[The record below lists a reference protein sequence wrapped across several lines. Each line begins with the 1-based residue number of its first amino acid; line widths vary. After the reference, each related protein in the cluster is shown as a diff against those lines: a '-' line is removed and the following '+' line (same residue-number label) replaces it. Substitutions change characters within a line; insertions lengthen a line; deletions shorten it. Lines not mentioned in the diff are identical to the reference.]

1 MVILNVE
8 KTEGEIRTQRPSG
21 VLGTKIRV
29 PRALENSADSG
40 KAHLGDIHHF
50 SSGSKSRTCNAF
62 MVFKPLKVH
71 LNSLNFI
78 NVNNYSTKF
87 SRYYFVILNPICT
100 TQVQILP
107 ER

>member
-1 MVILNVE
+1 
-8 KTEGEIRTQRPSG
+8 
-21 VLGTKIRV
+21 
-29 PRALENSADSG
+29 
-40 KAHLGDIHHF
+40 
-50 SSGSKSRTCNAF
+50 